1 MQDPAWKLFASAN
14 AFVIGIAVMSKA
26 WSQDPSLPPA
36 PVTSGRMAAQHAD
49 GGDPIERACVAEAR
63 KRGAYFG
70 AVDVRLREILGR
82 NQKSAED
89 VTLRARVEATIRK
102 KNGKTKIKRL
112 KFKCDSQSGVVSA
125 FTYY

>member
-1 MQDPAWKLFASAN
+1 MHDPAWKLFACAN
-14 AFVIGIAVMSKA
+14 AFVIGIAVVSKA

-36 PVTSGRMAAQHAD
+36 PVASGHMAALHAD
-49 GGDPIERACVAEAR
+49 GGDPVERACVGEAR

-70 AVDVRLREILGR
+70 AIDVRLREILGR
-82 NQKSAED
+82 DQKGAED
-89 VTLRARVEATIRK
+89 LVLRARVEATIRK

-112 KFKCDSQSGVVSA
+112 KFKCDTRSAVVTA